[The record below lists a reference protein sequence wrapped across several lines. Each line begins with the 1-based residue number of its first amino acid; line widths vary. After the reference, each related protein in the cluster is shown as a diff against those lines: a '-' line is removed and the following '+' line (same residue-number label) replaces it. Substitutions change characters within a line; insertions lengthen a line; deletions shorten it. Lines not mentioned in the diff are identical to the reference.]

1 MQAQT
6 TYRPLA
12 LTIFSPASTLQRY
25 LVMAAL
31 VIGGSIFVALSAQVR
46 IHLSFTPVP
55 ITGQTFAVLTVGGL
69 LGARLGAT
77 SLLLYMA
84 EGCYGILWGSQTTG
98 FKVFANGTLG
108 WQVVSG
114 PTGGYIIGFIVAAF
128 VVGWLV
134 EKNGFDRNPLTAAV
148 ALAIGNF
155 VVYVPGLIWL
165 DHSYQSNLPADKI
178 PNLLSTGLYPFILG
192 DFAKLLLAASI
203 LPLGWGLLRQ
213 LPGYKKAFP
222 GLSGEVR
229 TRDYR
234 VPLAWGYLP
243 IAAII
248 ILSCF
253 LPWGLAGDGKHLG
266 VRLEEGQFA
275 LGAGLAALLLATLAL
290 TKRVPWEITRVGL
303 FAAGAVAGFA
313 TFYQI
318 SRILEARSETFAL
331 SPLGIG
337 LIVAALASVA
347 LASASLLDRKED
359 QAAPV
364 APAEA

>member
-12 LTIFSPASTLQRY
+12 LAIFSPASTLQRY

-84 EGCYGILWGSQTTG
+84 EGCYGILWGSHTTG
-98 FKVFANGTLG
+98 FKVFSDGTLG
-108 WQVVSG
+108 WQIISG
-114 PTGGYIIGFIVAAF
+114 PTGGYIVGFIVAAF

-134 EKNGFDRNPLTAAV
+134 ERGLDRNPLTAFV
-148 ALAIGNF
+148 AMVAGNVTIYAF
-155 VVYVPGLIWL
+155 GAIWL
-165 DHSYQSNLPADKI
+165 DHKFPGH
-178 PNLLSTGLYPFILG
+178 GLDFGVYPFILG

-222 GLSGEVR
+222 GLSGEVHA
-229 TRDYR
+229 RDYR
-234 VPLAWGYLP
+234 VPLAWVYLP
-243 IAAII
+243 IAAVIV
-248 ILSCF
+248 LSCF
-253 LPWGLAGDGKHLG
+253 LPWGLAGGGTHLG

-275 LGAGLAALLLATLAL
+275 LGAGLAAILLSALAL

-331 SPLGIG
+331 SPLAIG
-337 LIVAALASVA
+337 LIVAAVASVA